1 MVTKSKPYEQFGP
14 YILFK
19 RLESDALGELFRAAR
34 IDGGRV
40 GPFLALR
47 RLSGGD
53 RTALSTA
60 AEVAGQ
66 VVGSLTGPTF
76 VRDQQIGIV
85 AGVPT
90 VAHEY
95 AVGRSLRHIVDRA
108 RGTGAP
114 ASPIP
119 TDQALVIAE
128 RVATSLATTAELRF
142 AGNRLLHGGVIPQF
156 VWISDDGEIRV
167 AGQSLGAGL
176 VASLR
181 DEKVAADIGRYFAPE
196 MHHGAAASKTTE
208 VYALG
213 AILYLVLTGLEPPD
227 PTRTSAFTHAI
238 RAAKT
243 MDGAPMPAEVRVI
256 LEKSLNIDPAGRYDS
271 PADMRAALS
280 ALTASGRYSATS
292 FNLAFYLSTLL
303 KKELES
309 ETAERERESAT
320 NVAAYMLTA
329 EAAAVPAAPS
339 AVEEPE
345 TKSRMPLAIAATLLI
360 AVAGAGAWFFL
371 APKKNGDAPHPATV
385 AAMVPPAV
393 AKPAAQAPPVA
404 LEPIVASAQ
413 TEAAAP
419 AAPETATAD
428 AAAEEAAR
436 KKAFDDAVKQRLQ
449 QELLKLQAEY
459 TRQLQQQQRRNA
471 PVLTTAAPQTV
482 AAPAPERTSTVAQLD
497 PPQPEAAAVQEQAAS
512 LPPVSTATVAN
523 RDVAPPV
530 TTPATATFAPPVAQP
545 VVPAVREGD
554 VVDMNE
560 LDVAPTPLREPRPV
574 YPPIAVR
581 QRIEA
586 TIMAS
591 ILISEK
597 GDVLDVKILRGD
609 PRFGFNDAATRAF
622 RSARYTPPMK
632 DGKRVRTWVAQMI
645 QFKP

>member
-1 MVTKSKPYEQFGP
+1 MATKSKPYEQFGP

-19 RLESDALGELFRAAR
+19 KLESDALGELFRAAR
-34 IDGGRV
+34 IEGGRV

-53 RTALSTA
+53 RAALSTA
-60 AEVAGQ
+60 AEVAAQ

-76 VRDQQIGIV
+76 VRDQQIGVV
-85 AGVPT
+85 AAVPT
-90 VAHEY
+90 VVHEY
-95 AVGRSLRHIVDRA
+95 ATGRSLRHIVDRA
-108 RGTGAP
+108 RGAGAA

-119 TDQALVIAE
+119 TDQAIVIAE

-142 AGNRLLHGGVIPQF
+142 AGDRLLHGGLIPQF

-196 MHHGAAASKTTE
+196 MHHGAAASKSTE

-227 PTRTSAFTHAI
+227 PTRTSAFTYAI
-238 RAAKT
+238 RGAKT
-243 MDGAPMPAEVRVI
+243 MDGAAMPAEVRVI
-256 LEKSLNIDPAGRYDS
+256 LERSLNIDPASRYDS

-280 ALTASGRYSATS
+280 ALVASGGYSATS

-303 KKELES
+303 KKELEGES
-309 ETAERERESAT
+309 AERERESST
-320 NVAAYMLTA
+320 NVAAFAVADTASAAAPAPVVEEA
-329 EAAAVPAAPS
+329 EA
-339 AVEEPE
+339 
-345 TKSRMPLAIAATLLI
+345 KSKMPLAIAATLCI
-360 AVAGAGAWFFL
+360 AIAGAGSWFFL
-371 APKKNGDAPHPATV
+371 APKKNVNAAQPAAV
-385 AAMVPPAV
+385 AAMVPP
-393 AKPAAQAPPVA
+393 PAATSVPQAPPVV
-404 LEPIVASAQ
+404 LEPIVASAGQ
-413 TEAAAP
+413 DAAP
-419 AAPETATAD
+419 AAPETATAN

-449 QELLKLQAEY
+449 QELQKLQAEY
-459 TRQLQQQQRRNA
+459 TRQLQQQQRRDA
-471 PVLTTAAPQTV
+471 PVLTTAEPQSV
-482 AAPAPERTSTVAQLD
+482 PAATPARTTSVAQVE
-497 PPQPEAAAVQEQAAS
+497 PARPEVAVAQEQPPTLPAA
-512 LPPVSTATVAN
+512 STATVAN
-523 RDVAPPV
+523 RDVTPVTPPVAPPV
-530 TTPATATFAPPVAQP
+530 TATAAPAAVR
-545 VVPAVREGD
+545 VVREGD
-554 VVDMNE
+554 VVDVNE
-560 LDVAPTPLREPRPV
+560 LDAPPSPLREPRPV

-586 TIMAS
+586 TVMAS

-597 GDVLDVKILRGD
+597 GEVIDVKILRGD

-622 RSARYTPPMK
+622 RGARYTSPMK
-632 DGKRVRTWVAQMI
+632 DGKRVKTWVAQMI